1 MDRTCAICPL
11 RKHKKRAVR
20 KDRPTWILYHKAGR
34 KVHSHFVKN
43 WNFFLMK
50 YPILK
55 SKKIGCIMKIQKR
68 SESNV
73 LSKLSPIKTE
83 ESRGYVNAGTQQL
96 LKPLTFM
103 CQGFFFCHFRPKS
116 RPRGRFFIV
125 RQSLSTERRL
135 LTPSKCD
142 MLTPERKWHPWTIT

>member
-96 LKPLTFM
+96 LKPLTLGVRGFIFALLLFPEGAIFM
-103 CQGFFFCHFRPKS
+103 LDSDISEDPLRICSPFVDLWFTSKNIQKYVKI
-116 RPRGRFFIV
+116 RGI
-125 RQSLSTERRL
+125 
-135 LTPSKCD
+135 
-142 MLTPERKWHPWTIT
+142 